1 MAVKPD
7 PVFTKLTKVLSAL
20 KETTVEEKTGDEVAS
35 ELKEDFRRENGGA
48 PLTDSQRQAVRRTK
62 VRVERESKRKKHVR
76 RCVACGAQLPVNAR
90 ADAKTCSD
98 ACRQKLA
105 RNR

>member
-1 MAVKPD
+1 MPVKPD

-20 KETTVEEKTGDEVAS
+20 KETTVKEKTGEEAANA
-35 ELKEDFRRENGGA
+35 LKEDFRRENGGA

-62 VRVERESKRKKHVR
+62 IRVERETKRKQHIR
-76 RCVACGAQLPVNAR
+76 RCVACGSQLPVTAR